1 MRKVLILT
9 GPPGAGKNT
18 IAQELAKRLKQCAI
32 IDVDLV
38 RWMVVQPHRAPWD
51 GREGKRQQMLGVRN
65 ACILAA
71 SFDENNF
78 TVIILDVLSQMTK
91 REYEIQ
97 LKRFKPHVVKLLPTY
112 NETVRR
118 NRGRQPRLRMR
129 EIKMLYEQQ
138 MRLIC
143 PRVIDNTR
151 LSVRETVEKI
161 LTVKGY
167 PSSGIKSLNVDH
179 PYHCCC
185 VNLKLKNKTF
195 QVSHFLFKIHES
207 ELKSKNPLSRNGSV
221 DENLPAIFTN
231 LELRLA

>member
-38 RWMVVQPHRAPWD
+38 RWMVVQPHRAPLD

-78 TVIILDVLSQMTK
+78 TVIILDVLSQVTK

-167 PSSGIKSLNVDH
+167 PSSGIKSLNVDR
-179 PYHCCC
+179 
-185 VNLKLKNKTF
+185 
-195 QVSHFLFKIHES
+195 QIM
-207 ELKSKNPLSRNGSV
+207 
-221 DENLPAIFTN
+221 I
-231 LELRLA
+231 